1 MILRVKFTKESYL
14 KYISHLDTMRFFQR
28 MFRMADIPIAYSEG
42 FNPHP
47 KFSIASALSLGIS
60 SEGEYM
66 DIELEKSIPVET
78 FIDNMNGVLPDNVRI
93 LDGKYTDDDSSIS
106 SLIKWGYYNIQF
118 EIDNEKMTQE
128 KLEEI
133 MKAFLSEENIVIKKE
148 KRKRKK
154 IIEREVN
161 IKPQIGNVIL
171 KGIYNNIVKLNV
183 LLKTGDS
190 GNLKPTDFLK
200 GLVEYTSL
208 IIIDDS
214 IKIHRIDLYT
224 EEQNRIVSPL

>member
-1 MILRVKFTKESYL
+1 
-14 KYISHLDTMRFFQR
+14 
-28 MFRMADIPIAYSEG
+28 MADIPIAYSEG

>member
-1 MILRVKFTKESYL
+1 MRVKFTKENYL

-60 SEGEYM
+60 SQGEYM

-78 FIDNMNGVLPDNVRI
+78 FIERMNGVLPDNVRI
-93 LDGKYTDDDSSIS
+93 LDAKYTEDNRSIS
-106 SLIKWGYYNIQF
+106 SLIRWGYYNIQF
-118 EIDNEKMTQE
+118 EIGNEEMTQE
-128 KLEEI
+128 KLEEV
-133 MKAFLSEENIVIKKE
+133 MKSFLSEESIIIKKE

-154 IIEREVN
+154 LIEREVN
-161 IKPQIGNVIL
+161 IRPQIGNVIL
-171 KGIYNNIVKLNV
+171 KAIDNNVVKLNV

-200 GLVEYTSL
+200 GLAEYTGL
-208 IIIDDS
+208 KIIDDS
-214 IKIHRIDLYT
+214 IKIHRVDLYT
-224 EEQNRIVSPL
+224 EEENKIVSPL